1 MILKHISRMLCLL
14 ISYSKFTRTATKTA
28 LTVRISCAT
37 VRIHKCNEEESIY
50 FIEVLQR
57 TFRQAERNETDRWRR
72 WLLSGAPNGHRDR
85 TNGESKAATGSA
97 CYSG

>member
-1 MILKHISRMLCLL
+1 M
-14 ISYSKFTRTATKTA
+14 ATKTA

-72 WLLSGAPNGHRDR
+72 WLLSGAPNGYRNRIGTVEARLRQDPPVTADR
-85 TNGESKAATGSA
+85 VTDPKRSVL
-97 CYSG
+97 